1 MSMPSTGSGTGTI
14 PATEHAPSPRTVRAG
29 GYLRFLGGRLL
40 GMVAVLL
47 VIALISY
54 AIFYLLPANPA
65 QLSCGRPCTPDRLA
79 QAESFMG
86 YDQSWWRQFG
96 AFLGGLVAGR
106 TFGTGTAAIECA
118 APCFGYSFRLNQPVT
133 ELILDRAP
141 VTFSIALGA
150 AVLWLLIGV
159 VTGVVSA
166 LKRGTLTDRVLMTGA
181 VAGVSAPA
189 YLVGLLGILLFGFTL
204 NMVPVSGYV
213 PLTESPVD
221 WAWHL
226 VLPWLVLAFL
236 NAALYTRLTR
246 GEMLEVMGED
256 YIRTARAKG
265 LGEGRV
271 VRHHALRNVLI
282 PVATVFGL
290 DLGGLLGGAVITEK
304 VFSMPGLGALL
315 LDAVGNLDLQVL
327 VGVTLFSAFVIVVAN
342 FLVDLTYGLLDPRVK
357 TRSG

>member
-1 MSMPSTGSGTGTI
+1 MSATDVARTDGTSGPAHRTARARRGRGGSL
-14 PATEHAPSPRTVRAG
+14 
-29 GYLRFLGGRLL
+29 LRFLGGRLL
-40 GMVAVLL
+40 GMVLVLL

-65 QLSCGRPCTPDRLA
+65 QLSCGRPCTPERLA

-86 YDQSWWRQFG
+86 YDQPWWRQF
-96 AFLGGLVAGR
+96 ASFLGGLVVGR
-106 TFGTGTAAIECA
+106 TYGVGAAAIQCT

-133 ELILDRAP
+133 ELIVDRIP
-141 VTFSIALGA
+141 VTFSIAIGA
-150 AVLWLLIGV
+150 AVLWLVLGV
-159 VTGVVSA
+159 ATGVVSA
-166 LKRGTLTDRVLMTGA
+166 LKRGSATDRLLMTGA

-189 YLVGLLGILLFGFTL
+189 YLVGLLGIGLFGFTL
-204 NMVPVSGYV
+204 NMVPVAGYV
-213 PLTESPVD
+213 PLSQSPVD

-246 GEMLEVMGED
+246 GEMLEVLGED

-265 LGEGRV
+265 LSERRTV
-271 VRHHALRNVLI
+271 TRHALRNVLI

-304 VFSMPGLGALL
+304 VFSMQGLGALL

-342 FLVDLTYGLLDPRVK
+342 FLVDVTYGLLDPRVK
-357 TRSG
+357 ARAG